1 MGLPTEYQQYIHL
14 SRYARW
20 LDDLGRRETWEETVD
35 RFIGFFKKHIS
46 EKFDDVISDNDFTKI
61 KKNLILRKKLS
72 TFCVKI

>member
-1 MGLPTEYQQYIHL
+1 MSLPTEYQQYIHL

-61 KKNLILRKKLS
+61 KKSILNLE
-72 TFCVKI
+72 VMP